1 MELSEVFQNSVILSF
16 GVVKNISVHFKEL
29 FIKFEV
35 NSLGLV
41 LVFEVLK
48 VKTFG

>member
-1 MELSEVFQNSVILSF
+1 MEFSEIFQNSLILSF
-16 GVVKNISVHFKEL
+16 GVVKNMSVHFKEL

-41 LVFEVLK
+41 LVFKVLK
-48 VKTFG
+48 IKAFG